1 MNLEAELIMKLH
13 VQCQGDMDVKDD
25 GSGYLKVIPIVG
37 GTFEGKING
46 SIVPGGADWNTSRSN
61 NTGHVFAKY
70 LLKTDD
76 GEYIGIENEG
86 KINNNENLE
95 IKTSPRFQVDSN
107 SKYSWL
113 NTGVYVASLNP
124 GQVKGQIEIII
135 YKMK

>member
-124 GQVKGQIEIII
+124 GQVEGQIEIII